1 MSFSSN
7 NTMRDKVP
15 GPICGNPL
23 NGLCEK
29 ACIQVKKVFDACI
42 RQEALEDVEISLY
55 CTTPPSVV
63 PPFTFVSAKSSSS
76 TGCVKNL
83 RIDRLDERGC
93 SRVRADVEIPLEVI
107 FTDKCGVTAKGKAK
121 LVVPYDVV
129 LKVPEPSIIPY
140 QVEAVV
146 NAIVVEGEYI
156 GDSRFLISCC
166 VTVILKVTT
175 EVELL
180 VPTYGYCHIPACQV
194 YADNLCEE
202 FFDLPL
208 FP

>member
-1 MSFSSN
+1 MSFSN
-7 NTMRDKVP
+7 NTNRDKVP
-15 GPICGNPL
+15 GHITGNPL
-23 NGLCEK
+23 HGLCEK

-42 RQEALEDVEISLY
+42 RQEALEKVQICLY
-55 CTTPPSVV
+55 STNPPNVC

-83 RIDRLDERGC
+83 RIDKLDEKGC

-107 FTDKCGVTAKGKAK
+107 FTDSNNITAKGKAK
-121 LVVPYDVV
+121 LTVPYDVV
-129 LKVPEPSIIPY
+129 LRVPEPSIIPY

-146 NAIVVEGEYI
+146 NVIVVEGEYV
-156 GDSRFLISCC
+156 GDCRFEISAC
-166 VTVILKVTT
+166 VTVILKITT

-180 VPTYGYCHIPACQV
+180 IPTYGYCHIPPCQV
-194 YADNLCEE
+194 FTDNLCEE

>member
-1 MSFSSN
+1 MSFSN
-7 NTMRDKVP
+7 NTMKDKVP

-23 NGLCEK
+23 HGLCEK

-42 RQEALEDVEISLY
+42 RQEAIENVQISLFS
-55 CTTPPSVV
+55 TTPPNVT
-63 PPFTFVSAKSSSS
+63 PPFTFVSARSSS
-76 TGCVKNL
+76 TNGVVKNL
-83 RIDRLDERGC
+83 RIDRLDDKGC
-93 SRVRADVEIPLEVI
+93 SRVRADVEIPIEVI
-107 FTDKCGVTAKGKAK
+107 FTDCHNVTAKGKAK
-121 LVVPYDVV
+121 LTVPYDVV
-129 LKVPEPSIIPY
+129 LRIPEPSIIPY
-140 QVEAVV
+140 QIDAVV
-146 NAIVVEGEYI
+146 NVIVVEGEYV
-156 GDSRFLISCC
+156 GDCRFEISCC

-194 YADNLCEE
+194 YTDNLCDE